1 MPPLTIAII
10 GAGPG
15 GLLLARLLLRSPP
28 PISVSIF
35 EAEASATT
43 RSQGSTLDLRP
54 GGGLKAMREAGL
66 WDEFCAHARWSGEA
80 LKVVDKKLVTWLS
93 RSGGSQTEP
102 REWGAAPEIDRRVLR
117 DVLLGSV
124 GEGVVRWEKKVAS
137 VEVDD
142 GTGKGVVR
150 FVDGG
155 EEGGFDLVVGADGCW
170 SKVRAAVSEVKP
182 VYSGVGGFSFS
193 ISDCER
199 RAPEVWKLV
208 DGGSVFGYSDSK
220 GLNGQVLGDGS
231 VSVSA
236 WGVRGEDWMRER
248 GYDVYDLEQARE
260 GTKKEYVGWA
270 KELTNMLDAVDD
282 DVVPRSLYM
291 LPVDFAW
298 EHKRGVTL
306 LGDAAHVMTP
316 FAGIGVNMA
325 LQDAMELAHA
335 IIDAAKETG
344 KSVGK
349 DVLDE
354 QMRKYEK
361 ELFPRMHAAQEIT
374 DGAMKDM
381 YFTEGAPRT
390 SIHRWC
396 STVAGHDMHPLVRP
410 VFTAALYTYF
420 FIFRMFV

>member
-15 GLLLARLLLRSPP
+15 GLLLARLLQRSST
-28 PISVSIF
+28 PIAVAIF
-35 EAEASATT
+35 ESDPSPTT
-43 RSQGSTLDLRP
+43 RSQGGTLDLRP

-124 GEGVVRWEKKVAS
+124 GEEVVRWGRKVAS
-137 VEVDD
+137 VEVE
-142 GTGKGVVR
+142 GEMGMGVVR
-150 FVDGG
+150 FAEGG

-170 SKVRAAVSEVKP
+170 SRVRGAVSEVKP
-182 VYSGVGGFSFS
+182 YYSGIGGFSFS
-193 ISDCER
+193 ISECER
-199 RAPEVWKLV
+199 RAPEV
-208 DGGSVFGYSDSK
+208 
-220 GLNGQVLGDGS
+220 LGDGS
-231 VSVSA
+231 VNVSA
-236 WGVRGEDWMRER
+236 WGLKGEAWMRESE
-248 GYDVYDLEQARE
+248 YDVHDLEQARE
-260 GTKKEYVGWA
+260 GVKREYAGWA

-282 DVVPRSLYM
+282 DVAPRSLYM
-291 LPVDFAW
+291 LPVDFSW

-325 LQDAMELAHA
+325 MQDAMELAHA
-335 IIDAAKETG
+335 IIDAAKEAEELA
-344 KSVGK
+344 GK
-349 DVLDE
+349 DVLDDK
-354 QMRKYEK
+354 MRRYEK

-374 DGAMKDM
+374 DGATKDM

-396 STVAGHDMHPLVRP
+396 SRVAGHDMPPLLRP
-410 VFTAALYTYF
+410 LFTAGLYTYF
-420 FIFRMFV
+420 FFFKMFV